1 MSDYSVLQ
9 TGAPEKWREYFGGF
23 RDATSRDGRRVVD
36 HQLEMQYIGLT
47 LNALEVGEEAGDWHS
62 HSNVEEVYVFIS
74 GRGQMGL
81 DDEVIEVVPGTI
93 VRVGQGVWRTWRVH
107 PESTDL
113 LRWLCIRSGGEALP
127 YFPEDSSHVHRPMP
141 W

>member
-23 RDATSRDGRRVVD
+23 RDAESRDGRRVVD

-47 LNALEVGEEAGDWHS
+47 LNALEVGEDAGHWHS

-74 GRGQMGL
+74 GHGQMGL
-81 DDEVIEVVPGTI
+81 NDDVIDVVPGSI

-107 PESTDL
+107 PDSKDL

-127 YFPEDSSHVHRPMP
+127 YFPEDATRRDHPMP